1 MMTSSTMKMVT
12 NTNFKP
18 IDMNTTENNK
28 MIAEFMG
35 NKPFAKDNFGNDLY
49 NNPMNEI
56 KFSHKNPTDM
66 CDYEFEYHTSWDW
79 LMPVVERCYDNGA
92 EGEEIGDITHA
103 LLDCDIKSTYI
114 AVVQF
119 INQYNNQ

>member
-1 MMTSSTMKMVT
+1 
-12 NTNFKP
+12 
-18 IDMNTTENNK
+18 MNTTKNNK
-28 MIAEFMG
+28 LIAEFMG

-79 LMPVVERCYDNGA
+79 LMPVIKKIKLMGVDLETWRMITNPSDYEIERVHNQV
-92 EGEEIGDITHA
+92 I
-103 LLDCDIKSTYI
+103 
-114 AVVQF
+114 QF